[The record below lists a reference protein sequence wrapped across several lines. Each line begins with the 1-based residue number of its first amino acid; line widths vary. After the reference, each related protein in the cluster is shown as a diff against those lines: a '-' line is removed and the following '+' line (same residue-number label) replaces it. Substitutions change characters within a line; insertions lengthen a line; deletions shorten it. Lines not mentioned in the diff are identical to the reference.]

1 MIAPIPPKAL
11 ALAAKGL
18 QREADKMNA
27 LVAKA
32 EAMGFDR
39 QMGQI
44 IRRLAR
50 L

>member
-1 MIAPIPPKAL
+1 MIAPISPRAW

-18 QREADKMNA
+18 QREVDKMNA
-27 LVAKA
+27 VVKKA
-32 EAMGFDR
+32 EEIGFDR
-39 QMGQI
+39 QMEQV